1 MTQETDMTT
10 MAHIGKTVRVPEAE
24 SRAGA
29 TSSRKNLGRRLGL
42 RLWTILH
49 AQALLNG
56 TAEAERYG
64 PR

>member
-1 MTQETDMTT
+1 MMATTQIRKAPRIRAAEGR
-10 MAHIGKTVRVPEAE
+10 AGE
-24 SRAGA
+24 SRSG
-29 TSSRKNLGRRLGL
+29 KNLGRRLGL

-56 TAEAERYG
+56 NTEAERYG

>member
-1 MTQETDMTT
+1 MTT
-10 MAHIGKTVRVPEAE
+10 TAHIGKTARMRAAE

-29 TSSRKNLGRRLGL
+29 TGSRKNLGRRLGL